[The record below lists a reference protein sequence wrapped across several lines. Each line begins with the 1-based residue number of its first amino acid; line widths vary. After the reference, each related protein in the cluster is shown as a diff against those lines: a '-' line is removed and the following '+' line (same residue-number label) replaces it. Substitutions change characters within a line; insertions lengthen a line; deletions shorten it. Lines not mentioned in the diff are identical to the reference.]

1 MSDLKAVSTEPDP
14 PQETAR
20 DKTAEAQPVRPPV
33 PPARPRRRHRM
44 VLLSFVVMVLAPIAV
59 SAWYLW
65 ARAAD
70 QYASFVGFS
79 VRTEE
84 IGSAIELLGGVTE
97 LSGSSSSDTDILY
110 KFLQGQELVA
120 KLDADLDLRS
130 IWARGD
136 PAVDP
141 VFAYDPPGTI
151 EDLVSHWQRKV
162 SIYYDSGSGL
172 IDLRVLAF
180 SPQEAQRI
188 AERIFAES
196 NEMINALSAL
206 AREDAIGYA
215 RDELDQAELRL
226 RQARVAL
233 NDFRNRTQ
241 IVDPSIDTQGQ
252 MGLLT
257 TLQAQLADALIEQDL
272 LRETTRSDDSR
283 LLQGERRIAVIE
295 ARIEEERRKLGLGGG
310 AGGAGGRV
318 FADLVGEYETL
329 VVDLEFAEQS
339 YTAALAAFD
348 AARNEARRQSRYLAA
363 HVRPTLAERAEY
375 PQRLLVLSLI
385 ALFSVLFWAIVVLTG
400 YALRDRR

>member
-1 MSDLKAVSTEPDP
+1 
-14 PQETAR
+14 
-20 DKTAEAQPVRPPV
+20 
-33 PPARPRRRHRM
+33 
-44 VLLSFVVMVLAPIAV
+44 
-59 SAWYLW
+59 
-65 ARAAD
+65 
-70 QYASFVGFS
+70 
-79 VRTEE
+79 
-84 IGSAIELLGGVTE
+84 
-97 LSGSSSSDTDILY
+97 
-110 KFLQGQELVA
+110 
-120 KLDADLDLRS
+120 
-130 IWARGD
+130 
-136 PAVDP
+136 
-141 VFAYDPPGTI
+141 
-151 EDLVSHWQRKV
+151 
-162 SIYYDSGSGL
+162 
-172 IDLRVLAF
+172 
-180 SPQEAQRI
+180 
-188 AERIFAES
+188 
-196 NEMINALSAL
+196 
-206 AREDAIGYA
+206 
-215 RDELDQAELRL
+215 
-226 RQARVAL
+226 
-233 NDFRNRTQ
+233 
-241 IVDPSIDTQGQ
+241 

-283 LLQGERRIAVIE
+283 LLQGERRIVVIE